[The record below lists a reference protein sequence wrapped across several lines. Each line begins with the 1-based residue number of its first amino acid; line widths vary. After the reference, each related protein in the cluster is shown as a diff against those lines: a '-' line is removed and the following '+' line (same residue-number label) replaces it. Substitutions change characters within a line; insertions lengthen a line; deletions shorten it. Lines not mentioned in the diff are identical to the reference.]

1 MSVEVYTTVG
11 SVVASHQ
18 GRICRT
24 GGSLR
29 HLPSLKKVFKKAVG
43 DLYKRRII
51 TITDDG
57 IKLTE

>member
-1 MSVEVYTTVG
+1 
-11 SVVASHQ
+11 VASHQ

-24 GGSLR
+24 EGSLR

>member
-1 MSVEVYTTVG
+1 MQFIFVCSVLFLCAALAGFVG
-11 SVVASHQ
+11 QEGVFDTFQVS
-18 GRICRT
+18 
-24 GGSLR
+24 
-29 HLPSLKKVFKKAVG
+29 KKVFKKAVG